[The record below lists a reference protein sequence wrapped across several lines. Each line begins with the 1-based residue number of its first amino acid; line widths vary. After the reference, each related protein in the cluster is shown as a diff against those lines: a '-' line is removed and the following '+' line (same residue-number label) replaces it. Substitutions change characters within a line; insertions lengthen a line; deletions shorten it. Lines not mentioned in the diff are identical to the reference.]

1 MLQFVITKKKQIL
14 TVYMSST
21 IVQIH
26 IDTTKRIKAF
36 ELLYK
41 QFLSLPFFPAIS
53 QSSQTPNPNM
63 RHMQT
68 FSFLLQ

>member
-36 ELLYK
+36 ELLY
-41 QFLSLPFFPAIS
+41 
-53 QSSQTPNPNM
+53 
-63 RHMQT
+63 
-68 FSFLLQ
+68 

>member
-1 MLQFVITKKKQIL
+1 
-14 TVYMSST
+14 MSST

-41 QFLSLPFFPAIS
+41 QFLCLSLFSLPFLIITNS
-53 QSSQTPNPNM
+53 QP
-63 RHMQT
+63 
-68 FSFLLQ
+68 